1 MSETF
6 ECPKFGYQWKQ
17 GQHGGHSC
25 SDRLLKQLKD
35 AKIELNSV
43 LVDWNAIVSAS
54 GSKTHVGAVG
64 HFAQMRTELEAVKDE
79 RDALRARIEA
89 AEKQEPFGY
98 LIDFG
103 QSKIFTDSHPVA
115 SAWDDFVAVYSMP
128 PMPSQR
134 DRLPDDWE
142 ENIYNAMDEAFK
154 LGKFADGGM
163 QNDDTQ
169 IGVEFAVRH
178 FKKMLENKNG

>member
-6 ECPKFGYQWKQ
+6 ECPKCGYQWPK
-17 GQHGGHSC
+17 GAHGGHSC
-25 SDRLLKQLKD
+25 SEILLRK
-35 AKIELNSV
+35 
-43 LVDWNAIVSAS
+43 
-54 GSKTHVGAVG
+54 
-64 HFAQMRTELEAVKDE
+64 LEAVKAE

-89 AEKQEPFGY
+89 AEKQKPVGWYVKCAGVTTILNARFLVGDVPDGY
-98 LIDFG
+98 
-103 QSKIFTDSHPVA
+103 HPA
-115 SAWDDFVAVYSMP
+115 YAMP

>member
-1 MSETF
+1 MDDAQFIAAANPSAI
-6 ECPKFGYQWKQ
+6 
-17 GQHGGHSC
+17 
-25 SDRLLKQLKD
+25 LKLI
-35 AKIELNSV
+35 A
-43 LVDWNAIVSAS
+43 
-54 GSKTHVGAVG
+54 
-64 HFAQMRTELEAVKDE
+64 ELEAVKAE